1 MFKYRYSNS
10 QLFHLPYATHWYLIE
25 PVSGMQHMSITL
37 IRNFLNFTN
46 KIKQSPKAVLRH
58 LYSIAK
64 ADVRTT
70 TGSNLRNIL
79 LQTSLTSVDDLH
91 PGAVKQL
98 KYMEMKDMD
107 MWRIPI
113 IKEALDIRFG
123 NINPPDGWT
132 MDEFDE
138 ILNFA
143 CTE

>member
-1 MFKYRYSNS
+1 MDSC
-10 QLFHLPYATHWYLIE
+10 LPKHNKEVCYIQCKTIFFVKLYCQSIE
-25 PVSGMQHMSITL
+25 GISV
-37 IRNFLNFTN
+37 
-46 KIKQSPKAVLRH
+46 

-143 CTE
+143 CTK

>member
-1 MFKYRYSNS
+1 MLIIESKSNMRR
-10 QLFHLPYATHWYLIE
+10 YLIE

-64 ADVRTT
+64 SDVRTT
-70 TGSNLRNIL
+70 TGANLRNIL
-79 LQTSLTSVDDLH
+79 LQTSLSSVDDLQ
-91 PGAVKQL
+91 PGVVKQL
-98 KYMEMKDMD
+98 KYMEIKARD

-113 IKEALDIRFG
+113 IKEVMDIRSG
-123 NINPPDGWT
+123 DIEPPDGWT
-132 MDEFDE
+132 REELED
-138 ILNFA
+138 ILHLA